1 MQPCCINKPQKV
13 MKKIEERTVN
23 ETHKYKKPKYY
34 LKHIEIY
41 INNITHITHFPTK
54 THTHYI
60 HYTTYIS

>member
-1 MQPCCINKPQKV
+1 

-60 HYTTYIS
+60 HYNTYIS